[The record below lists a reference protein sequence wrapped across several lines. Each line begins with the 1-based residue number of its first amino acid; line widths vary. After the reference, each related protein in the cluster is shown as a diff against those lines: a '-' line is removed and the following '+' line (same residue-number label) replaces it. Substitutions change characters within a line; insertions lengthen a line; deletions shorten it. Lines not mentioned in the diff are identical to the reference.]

1 MIICV
6 SVATDVSGNKDKD
19 NDDKDSDRY
28 LVSWSVLVVMMSDLH
43 VLQESDDSTLGNRSR
58 DRSRSSSG
66 GSLNLKRTVGLYS
79 GQ

>member
-1 MIICV
+1 
-6 SVATDVSGNKDKD
+6 
-19 NDDKDSDRY
+19 
-28 LVSWSVLVVMMSDLH
+28 MMSDLS

-66 GSLNLKRTVGLYS
+66 GSINLKRTVGLFS